1 MRNATAFPKPH
12 RRPHAA
18 RTTEEL
24 LAERD
29 GWLAD
34 IDPNEHF
41 HRVLDLLP
49 GVNFFAKNRRGETML
64 VSRSILA
71 RYGMTDDIEMLGLT
85 DFDLNP
91 ENMAEGYVS
100 DDERIYRTG
109 EPILHRIELW
119 FDEQGVP
126 DWYLVHKL
134 PIRSRSGEIIG
145 IMGILQSY
153 SGREKLIQPFFEV
166 VTLVDYIR
174 KHSHE
179 PIAVEELAEMAAV
192 SVRQLE
198 RNFKAAF
205 GMGPQEFIIKTR
217 ILEACHALRE
227 SGATLAEIA
236 MDHGFCDQSSFTQHF
251 KKHIGQTPAQF
262 RRSSLR
268 LRERTRPRTAAKAQ
282 ARRGRRR

>member
-1 MRNATAFPKPH
+1 MRNPTAFPQPH
-12 RRPHAA
+12 RRPHPA
-18 RTTEEL
+18 RTTAEL
-24 LAERD
+24 LAARD
-29 GWLAD
+29 AWLRE

-41 HRVLDLLP
+41 HRLLDLLP
-49 GVNFFAKNRRGETML
+49 GVHFFAKNRKGETML

-71 RYGMTDDIEMLGLT
+71 RYGMTDDVEMLGLT

-109 EPILHRIELW
+109 EPILHRVELW
-119 FDEQGVP
+119 FDEQGIP

-134 PIRSRSGEIIG
+134 PIRSRSGAIIG

-153 SGREKLIQPFFEV
+153 SGREKLVQPFFEIAAP
-166 VTLVDYIR
+166 VDHIR
-174 KHSHE
+174 KHFRE
-179 PIAVEELAEMAAV
+179 PIAVEGLAAMAAV

-198 RNFKAAF
+198 RKFKAAF
-205 GMGPQEFIIKTR
+205 GMGPQEFLIKTR

-236 MDHGFCDQSSFTQHF
+236 TDHGFCDQSSFTQHF

-268 LRERTRPRTAAKAQ
+268 LRERSRSGPS
-282 ARRGRRR
+282 ARAPRRRSRRR